1 MVRKVRKAETTKEKN
16 KGGHKGGHK
25 THKIPQINIVHF
37 QKLFSNNLIFFLAL
51 LTDCTYSRS
60 LTICCIFLNKNSK
73 LFPKLSSSGLIG
85 CLLHKLYGSAGKTK
99 SSVYK
104 VPTTKST
111 FEEELDWIG
120 YGSL

>member
-1 MVRKVRKAETTKEKN
+1 MDTKLTKSL
-16 KGGHKGGHK
+16 KS
-25 THKIPQINIVHF
+25 I
-37 QKLFSNNLIFFLAL
+37 LFIFKSYSATISFFFLAL